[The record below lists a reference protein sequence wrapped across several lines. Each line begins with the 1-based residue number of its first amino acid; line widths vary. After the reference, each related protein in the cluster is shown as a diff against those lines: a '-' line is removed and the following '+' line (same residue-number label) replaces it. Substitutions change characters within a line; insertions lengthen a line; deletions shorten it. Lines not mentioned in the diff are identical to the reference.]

1 MCKKGFWHAYTYAA
15 TQAYSE
21 GLFLFGGRDFYPRCE
36 MAGIPSGLANREP
49 ATEGYRPG
57 WRRFTGNG
65 PNKVPYT
72 YARIR
77 CTNVMYALL
86 CMLWTHCW
94 DIYDPHFLSHAGA
107 LPCVNIA
114 PPAYNYKSFFLK
126 KIRIKLKYASS
137 SI

>member
-1 MCKKGFWHAYTYAA
+1 MGGGSHGVQKGFLARVHVRNHTGVLRGTFSCLGAEIFT
-15 TQAYSE
+15 
-21 GLFLFGGRDFYPRCE
+21 PRCE

-114 PPAYNYKSFFLK
+114 PPAYNYKSF
-126 KIRIKLKYASS
+126 
-137 SI
+137 